1 MPASIA
7 PRPRL
12 VENRLLCLE
21 GMRANEVRWEH
32 VRNYSVGHR
41 PGAVLLARSVPEA
54 LPAAQVA
61 RVALLVAGAIG
72 CVSAG
77 QVFVMGADLGL
88 LSVFAVA
95 LGVGLFLKRRRFVEV
110 G

>member
-1 MPASIA
+1 MKSDGSMFEITQLVIA
-7 PRPRL
+7 L
-12 VENRLLCLE
+12 VLFFLLDQFLKPYPLRKWL
-21 GMRANEVRWEH
+21 G
-32 VRNYSVGHR
+32 
-41 PGAVLLARSVPEA
+41 
-54 LPAAQVA
+54 
-61 RVALLVAGAIG
+61 VALLVAGAIG

-88 LSVFAVA
+88 LSVFALA